1 MKFYTWYIAITKKN
15 FFRFIWWKDF
25 ITPLILNWNLNVK
38 MKMKW
43 YDAIKNNFWSLS
55 TFLSKL
61 YQAKV
66 LVSFYGQYTNLTKVL
81 HDTSSI
87 IWLMQKLNSKIK
99 CLIHLLTIFDS
110 IILHIQNTS
119 NKYHMSQSSWYQY
132 EDYIN

>member
-1 MKFYTWYIAITKKN
+1 MKFYTWYIAITKKI
-15 FFRFIWWKDF
+15 FFRFFWWKDF

-110 IILHIQNTS
+110 IILHIQNAS